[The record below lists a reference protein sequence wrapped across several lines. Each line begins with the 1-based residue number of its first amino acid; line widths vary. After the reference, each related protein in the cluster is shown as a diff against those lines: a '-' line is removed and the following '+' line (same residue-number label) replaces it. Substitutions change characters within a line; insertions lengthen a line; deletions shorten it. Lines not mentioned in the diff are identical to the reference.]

1 MHREHC
7 GKVSP
12 LEGASA
18 CYPRCLPSMRTVPPL
33 WAVPDLA
40 HLPLIPDRA
49 PPSPP
54 PGYQTWPADAKEYFR
69 SSPPGRGNISTG
81 LPQAGPTGRTLGGKA
96 SLLKGTATQQKQ
108 TAGQVEADGNSLSG

>member
-49 PPSPP
+49 PPSLPLA
-54 PGYQTWPADAKEYFR
+54 TR
-69 SSPPGRGNISTG
+69 LGRQMLKNTSG
-81 LPQAGPTGRTLGGKA
+81 LVHLAEETYPQACPRLD
-96 SLLKGTATQQKQ
+96 Q
-108 TAGQVEADGNSLSG
+108 